1 MNCVSNQIWAETSK
15 GSLKSKFKWQFQLNS
30 VFKKKDS
37 EISVNLLFCL
47 QIQFAYSEFLNF
59 YEDVMILKIHFEIYP
74 QLRLERIEFKKG
86 KCFKSA
92 IE

>member
-59 YEDVMILKIHFEIYP
+59 YEDVMILKINFEIYP
-74 QLRLERIEFKKG
+74 PRKLSLRRGSVLKVQ
-86 KCFKSA
+86 
-92 IE
+92 